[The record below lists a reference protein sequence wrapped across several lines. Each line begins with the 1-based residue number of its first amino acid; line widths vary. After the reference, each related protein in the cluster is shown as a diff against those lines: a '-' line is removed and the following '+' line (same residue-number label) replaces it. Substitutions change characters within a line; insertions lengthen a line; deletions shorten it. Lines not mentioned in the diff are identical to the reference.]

1 MADDDAVYYDDDF
14 VEDTLEDVCKVYDS
28 DDFFTV
34 AVQLVLAAA
43 ALISLWFK
51 RQYERPK
58 RTFRTWFLDVSKQGI
73 GACYAHVC
81 NMVGLSRFKRE
92 LSVLPSAHFSHRIL
106 YVSLSPRQL
115 LTMFL
120 VAH

>member
-1 MADDDAVYYDDDF
+1 MADDDAVYADDY
-14 VEDTLEDVCKVYDS
+14 VEDQLEEVCKVYDS

-81 NMVGLSRFKRE
+81 NMVGLFRFKERTV
-92 LSVLPSAHFSHRIL
+92 SITQRPFFSS
-106 YVSLSPRQL
+106 YSLC
-115 LTMFL
+115 
-120 VAH
+120 